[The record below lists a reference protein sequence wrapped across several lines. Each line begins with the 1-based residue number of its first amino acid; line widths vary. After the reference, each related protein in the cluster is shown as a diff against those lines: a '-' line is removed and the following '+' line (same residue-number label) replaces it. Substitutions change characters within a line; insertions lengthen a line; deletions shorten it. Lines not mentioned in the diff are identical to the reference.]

1 MINIYSIKEI
11 IEASNN
17 ILDRKKDKI
26 YNEKIKKKNQ
36 EFLIKKKIDNTPL
49 LLTEE
54 VKINSKINIVKKKKI
69 YKTNKNNN
77 KNEILDL
84 NRNFS
89 ILKEPNIID
98 IIYNKF
104 EKKIKKNTI
113 KIIFDLEMEVNNLKK
128 KNNILNNANKQLKI
142 EKNIFYNK
150 IEILNSQ
157 KEKINNDNNLLKDDI
172 NYKLFELIEIKEEV
186 VNLKKDKI
194 NLQNEIQKYINE
206 NESYKKKIYDISE
219 VESKNKFFQ
228 EENLRIGSELLEIKK
243 KHDILKKEIQK
254 YENQKSN
261 LISKINSVNDALKDT
276 NILTNVFENKIQ
288 SKVQIIDHSKIERES
303 LDLDEQIKNIFK
315 DKS

>member
-1 MINIYSIKEI
+1 
-11 IEASNN
+11 
-17 ILDRKKDKI
+17 
-26 YNEKIKKKNQ
+26 
-36 EFLIKKKIDNTPL
+36 
-49 LLTEE
+49 
-54 VKINSKINIVKKKKI
+54 
-69 YKTNKNNN
+69 
-77 KNEILDL
+77 
-84 NRNFS
+84 
-89 ILKEPNIID
+89 
-98 IIYNKF
+98 
-104 EKKIKKNTI
+104 
-113 KIIFDLEMEVNNLKK
+113 MEVNNLKK

>member
-128 KNNILNNANKQLKI
+128 KKQYI
-142 EKNIFYNK
+142 EQCK
-150 IEILNSQ
+150 Q
-157 KEKINNDNNLLKDDI
+157 T
-172 NYKLFELIEIKEEV
+172 V
-186 VNLKKDKI
+186 
-194 NLQNEIQKYINE
+194 E
-206 NESYKKKIYDISE
+206 N
-219 VESKNKFFQ
+219 
-228 EENLRIGSELLEIKK
+228 
-243 KHDILKKEIQK
+243 
-254 YENQKSN
+254 
-261 LISKINSVNDALKDT
+261 
-276 NILTNVFENKIQ
+276 
-288 SKVQIIDHSKIERES
+288 
-303 LDLDEQIKNIFK
+303 
-315 DKS
+315 